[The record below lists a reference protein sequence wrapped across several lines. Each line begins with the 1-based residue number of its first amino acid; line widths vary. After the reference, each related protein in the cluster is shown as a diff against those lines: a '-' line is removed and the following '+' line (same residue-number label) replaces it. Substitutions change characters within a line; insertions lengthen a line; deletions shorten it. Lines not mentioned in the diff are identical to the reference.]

1 MQRSSTR
8 TGQATPPV
16 PPQPGPSSGAR
27 KGSSSGPPPR
37 SSRPRKKIACPAG
50 KNCTCGNGWECDTCG
65 SCLDGGCVPPCPE
78 ALDKMEFQR
87 ELREKKIAQG
97 SSTGPIALGT
107 GLPKPSSS
115 AESRQRLS
123 QGNKTP
129 PTPMNLKQQPEVGIK
144 Q

>member
-1 MQRSSTR
+1 M
-8 TGQATPPV
+8 
-16 PPQPGPSSGAR
+16 
-27 KGSSSGPPPR
+27 
-37 SSRPRKKIACPAG
+37 
-50 KNCTCGNGWECDTCG
+50 
-65 SCLDGGCVPPCPE
+65 PPCPE

-97 SSTGPIALGT
+97 SPTGPIALGT
-107 GLPKPSSS
+107 GLPKPRSS